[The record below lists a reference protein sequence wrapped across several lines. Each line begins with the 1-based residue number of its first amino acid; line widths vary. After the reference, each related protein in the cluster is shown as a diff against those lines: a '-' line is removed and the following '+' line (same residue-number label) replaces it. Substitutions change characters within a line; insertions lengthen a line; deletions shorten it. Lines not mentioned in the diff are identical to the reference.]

1 MLVLSTNEIT
11 FDFELMICR
20 GANTADIL
28 YKSICGFNRNVTMSK
43 CQTYLKKVD
52 YKKQNSNKKRT

>member
-20 GANTADIL
+20 QAITADIL
-28 YKSICGFNRNVTMSK
+28 YISVCGFNRNVTMSK
-43 CQTYLKKVD
+43 CQTYLKKVED
-52 YKKQNSNKKRT
+52 KKAKF